1 MKTFNALL
9 KRNIKM
15 FFNDK
20 AMFFTSL
27 ITPVILLVLYATFL
41 GNVYRDSF
49 LSSLPEG
56 FSLDGK
62 IIDGF
67 VGGQLVSSLLAVCCV
82 TVSFCSNMLMVQ
94 DKVSKARTDFEI
106 TPVKKSVLSLSY
118 FTATFIST
126 LIISIA
132 ASAVCLLYILKC
144 GWYLSL
150 SDILLMAL
158 DIVLLVLFGT
168 AISSLINSF
177 LKTQGQI
184 SAVGTIVSSG
194 YGFISGAYMPIS
206 QFSEGLRNVI
216 SLLPG
221 TYGTSL
227 LRNHALGGVLREMKA
242 SGVPEEMLSGIRDS
256 VDCNLYFFKNEVSI
270 PVMYAVLGVSTVILI
285 AAFVAITYKSAKKAK

>member
-1 MKTFNALL
+1 MKTFNVLL

-270 PVMYAVLGVSTVILI
+270 PAMYAVLGVSTVILI

>member
-118 FTATFIST
+118 FTATF
-126 LIISIA
+126 IISIA

>member
-1 MKTFNALL
+1 MKTFNVLL

>member
-1 MKTFNALL
+1 MKTFNVLL

-242 SGVPEEMLSGIRDS
+242 SGVPEEMLSEIRDS

>member
-1 MKTFNALL
+1 MKTFNVLL

-126 LIISIA
+126 LIISIV

>member
-1 MKTFNALL
+1 MKTFNVLL

-49 LSSLPEG
+49 LSSLPES

-242 SGVPEEMLSGIRDS
+242 SSVPEEMLSGIRDS

>member
-27 ITPVILLVLYATFL
+27 ITPVILLVLYVTFL

-49 LSSLPEG
+49 LSSLPED

-94 DKVSKARTDFEI
+94 DKVSRARTDFEI

>member
-1 MKTFNALL
+1 MKTFNVLL

-94 DKVSKARTDFEI
+94 DKVSRARTDFEI

-270 PVMYAVLGVSTVILI
+270 PVMYAALGVSTVILI

>member
-1 MKTFNALL
+1 MKTFNVLL

-256 VDCNLYFFKNEVSI
+256 VDCTLYFFKNEVSI

>member
-1 MKTFNALL
+1 MKTFNVLL

-94 DKVSKARTDFEI
+94 DKVSRARTDFEI

-270 PVMYAVLGVSTVILI
+270 PAMYAVLGVSTVILI

>member
-27 ITPVILLVLYATFL
+27 ITPVILLVLYVTFL

-94 DKVSKARTDFEI
+94 DKVSRARTDFEI

>member
-1 MKTFNALL
+1 
-9 KRNIKM
+9 M

-49 LSSLPEG
+49 LSSLPKG

-82 TVSFCSNMLMVQ
+82 TVSFCSNIMVQ
-94 DKVSKARTDFEI
+94 DKVSRARTDFEI

-132 ASAVCLLYILKC
+132 ASAVCLLYMLKC

-177 LKTQGQI
+177 LKTQGQN

-194 YGFISGAYMPIS
+194 ISGAYMPIS

-270 PVMYAVLGVSTVILI
+270 PAMYAVLGVSTVILI

>member
-1 MKTFNALL
+1 MKTFNVLL

-27 ITPVILLVLYATFL
+27 ITPVILLVLYVTFL

-49 LSSLPEG
+49 LSSLPED

-94 DKVSKARTDFEI
+94 DKVSRARTDFEI

>member
-49 LSSLPEG
+49 LSSLPNG

-94 DKVSKARTDFEI
+94 DKVSRARTDFEI

-132 ASAVCLLYILKC
+132 ASAVCLLYMLKC

-270 PVMYAVLGVSTVILI
+270 PAMYAVLGVSTVILI

>member
-1 MKTFNALL
+1 MKTFNVLL

-27 ITPVILLVLYATFL
+27 ITPVILLVLYTTFL

>member
-1 MKTFNALL
+1 MKTFNVLL

-94 DKVSKARTDFEI
+94 DKVSRARTDFEI

-184 SAVGTIVSSG
+184 STVGTIVSSG

-256 VDCNLYFFKNEVSI
+256 VDCNLYFFKNEVSV
-270 PVMYAVLGVSTVILI
+270 PAMYAVLGVSTIVLI
-285 AAFVAITYKSAKKAK
+285 AAFVTITYKSAKKAK

>member
-27 ITPVILLVLYATFL
+27 ITPVILLVLYVTFL

-49 LSSLPEG
+49 LSSLPED

-94 DKVSKARTDFEI
+94 DKVSRARTDFEI

-184 SAVGTIVSSG
+184 SAVGTFVSSG

>member
-1 MKTFNALL
+1 MKTFNVLL

-168 AISSLINSF
+168 ALSSLINSF

>member
-1 MKTFNALL
+1 
-9 KRNIKM
+9 
-15 FFNDK
+15 
-20 AMFFTSL
+20 
-27 ITPVILLVLYATFL
+27 
-41 GNVYRDSF
+41 
-49 LSSLPEG
+49 
-56 FSLDGK
+56 
-62 IIDGF
+62 
-67 VGGQLVSSLLAVCCV
+67 
-82 TVSFCSNMLMVQ
+82 MLMVK
-94 DKVSKARTDFEI
+94 DKVSRARTDFEI

-132 ASAVCLLYILKC
+132 ASAVCLLYMLKC

-270 PVMYAVLGVSTVILI
+270 PAMYAVLGVSTVILI

>member
-1 MKTFNALL
+1 MKTFNVLL

-256 VDCNLYFFKNEVSI
+256 VDCNLYFIKIEVSI

>member
-1 MKTFNALL
+1 MKTFNVLL

-270 PVMYAVLGVSTVILI
+270 PVMYAALGVSTVILI

>member
-1 MKTFNALL
+1 MKTFNVLL

-94 DKVSKARTDFEI
+94 DKVSRARTDFEI

-144 GWYLSL
+144 GWYLSF
-150 SDILLMAL
+150 SDILLMTL

-270 PVMYAVLGVSTVILI
+270 PAMYAVLGVSTVILI

>member
-1 MKTFNALL
+1 MKTFNVLL

-94 DKVSKARTDFEI
+94 DKVSRARTDFEI

-144 GWYLSL
+144 GWYLSF
-150 SDILLMAL
+150 SDILLMTL

>member
-270 PVMYAVLGVSTVILI
+270 PVMYAVLGASTVILI

>member
-1 MKTFNALL
+1 MKTFNVLL

-94 DKVSKARTDFEI
+94 DKVSRARTDFEI

-144 GWYLSL
+144 GWYLSF
-150 SDILLMAL
+150 SDIFLMAL

-168 AISSLINSF
+168 AVSSLINSF

-256 VDCNLYFFKNEVSI
+256 VDCNLYFFKNAVSV
-270 PVMYAVLGVSTVILI
+270 PAMYAVLGVSTIFLI

>member
-49 LSSLPEG
+49 LSSLPKG

-94 DKVSKARTDFEI
+94 DKVSRARTDFEI

-132 ASAVCLLYILKC
+132 ASAVCLLYLLKC

-150 SDILLMAL
+150 SDIQCYFA
-158 DIVLLVLFGT
+158 
-168 AISSLINSF
+168 
-177 LKTQGQI
+177 
-184 SAVGTIVSSG
+184 SSG
-194 YGFISGAYMPIS
+194 NIRHVAFKKPRARRR
-206 QFSEGLRNVI
+206 FKRNE
-216 SLLPG
+216 SFG
-221 TYGTSL
+221 
-227 LRNHALGGVLREMKA
+227 RAR
-242 SGVPEEMLSGIRDS
+242 RDAFR
-256 VDCNLYFFKNEVSI
+256 DTRFCRLQ
-270 PVMYAVLGVSTVILI
+270 PVFL
-285 AAFVAITYKSAKKAK
+285 

>member
-20 AMFFTSL
+20 AMFLTSL

-49 LSSLPEG
+49 LSSLPKG

-94 DKVSKARTDFEI
+94 DKVSRARTDFEI

-242 SGVPEEMLSGIRDS
+242 SGVPEEVLSGIRDS

-270 PVMYAVLGVSTVILI
+270 PAMYAVLGVSTVILI

>member
-1 MKTFNALL
+1 MKTFNVLL

-94 DKVSKARTDFEI
+94 DKVSRARTDFEI

>member
-49 LSSLPEG
+49 LSSFPKG

-94 DKVSKARTDFEI
+94 DKVSRARTDFEI

-242 SGVPEEMLSGIRDS
+242 SGVPEKMLSGIRDS

-270 PVMYAVLGVSTVILI
+270 PAMYAVLGVSTVILI

>member
-1 MKTFNALL
+1 MKTFNVLL

-94 DKVSKARTDFEI
+94 DKVSRARTDFEI

-206 QFSEGLRNVI
+206 QFAEGLRNVI

>member
-1 MKTFNALL
+1 MKTFNVLL

-27 ITPVILLVLYATFL
+27 ITPVILLVLYVTFL

-49 LSSLPEG
+49 LSSLPED

-132 ASAVCLLYILKC
+132 ASAVCLLYMLKC